1 MACHGP
7 DGRGTLMRA
16 AMPEIPDF
24 TDRKWRNSR
33 SDAELL
39 HSILEGKGKFMLPMK
54 SKVGKSGAEELVAY
68 VRKFA
73 NGKQV
78 VPVEQPPR
86 KLEHAKIPPKETLPP
101 QLAQKQTP
109 PVKGAEVSGV
119 SPPSETTQRVHFA
132 AAAYRQN
139 CLTCHG
145 SNGRGTDMRPTMP
158 AIPDFTNRGWQR
170 NRSNAQ
176 LAASVHDGKNGL
188 MPAFGDR
195 LTSNDIR
202 DLVVYVRAFGPSVPA
217 PAAPQADE
225 FDRQFQELQEQWN
238 QLEHQIKELP
248 PEPDKP

>member
-1 MACHGP
+1 
-7 DGRGTLMRA
+7 
-16 AMPEIPDF
+16 MPTIPDLRSMAWQTAK
-24 TDRKWRNSR
+24 TDLEIVHQIQDGKEPVMPPFRGKLSQQQ
-33 SDAELL
+33 
-39 HSILEGKGKFMLPMK
+39 ILGLAIYLRAFAIDTTAAAAKNPSQAVPPLPIT
-54 SKVGKSGAEELVAY
+54 SEAQQAV
-68 VRKFA
+68 
-73 NGKQV
+73 
-78 VPVEQPPR
+78 
-86 KLEHAKIPPKETLPP
+86 PPKETLPP

-195 LTSNDIR
+195 LTPNDIR
-202 DLVVYVRAFGPSVPA
+202 DLVVYVRAFGPPVPA
-217 PAAPQADE
+217 PAAPRVDE